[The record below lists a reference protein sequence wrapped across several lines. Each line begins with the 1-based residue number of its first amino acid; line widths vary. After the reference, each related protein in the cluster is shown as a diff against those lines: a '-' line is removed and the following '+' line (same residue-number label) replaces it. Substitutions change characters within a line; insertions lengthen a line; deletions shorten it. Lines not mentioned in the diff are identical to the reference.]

1 MPILQHLSWIG
12 WNTPT
17 FSLSNEFQSSYGHVY
32 SDPFFWSTLYVVY
45 VGIIYSK
52 YNVDGGRSNVL
63 TPASVIMIKMDCEN
77 ISTKFHT

>member
-1 MPILQHLSWIG
+1 MAMFIQIL
-12 WNTPT
+12 
-17 FSLSNEFQSSYGHVY
+17 
-32 SDPFFWSTLYVVY
+32 FFGPPYMCIVY
-45 VGIIYSK
+45 VGIIYSM